1 MKNRLSIV
9 FLIIAFISSCILI
22 SCQSKQEKEAKN
34 ALDMIGEMTKE
45 IMELQKK
52 LDNGEITQ
60 ENFEKLS
67 KELGEKYGQEFEEI
81 SSDVKS
87 IKSDKIKS
95 LPQWAKDLGLIEP
108 EGMKFDK
115 SASKVTSADEAIE
128 KVNSLVFCYD
138 GEYKHA
144 KIEAEKIAKRANVP
158 ISKEIELA
166 RELAEKL
173 GTDQGLIMGITY
185 TNYVPFMGGVSEY
198 LISIIVEESGRL
210 TITASNLKQ
219 VGEWIQ
225 KISGSDEFEKATEDA
240 LKMMKDGN

>member
-1 MKNRLSIV
+1 MKNRLSIL

-22 SCQSKQEKEAKN
+22 SCQSKQEKEVKN

-81 SSDVKS
+81 SPDVKS

-108 EGMKFDK
+108 VGMKFDN

-144 KIEAEKIAKRANVP
+144 KIEAEKIAKSANVP
-158 ISKEIELA
+158 ISKEIEQA

-225 KISGSDEFEKATEDA
+225 KISGSDEFKKATEDA
-240 LKMMKDGN
+240 LKILKEEN